1 MAGVNCK
8 GVHLI
13 KSCHATCVYNGCKLL
28 HQNVKSINHD
38 FGDAVTFVNA
48 SHGPSPSNLL
58 SCRQEFG
65 GSHIIINPTIDQ
77 KLCLK
82 GRA

>member
-1 MAGVNCK
+1 M
-8 GVHLI
+8 
-13 KSCHATCVYNGCKLL
+13 
-28 HQNVKSINHD
+28 HD

-58 SCRQEFG
+58 SRRLEFG
-65 GSHIIINPTIDQ
+65 GSHIIINPTIDK

-82 GRA
+82 GRVRSYVYS